1 MYVIKRKLKFED
13 YKQYLEVTQLENK
26 LNKLE
31 KINFMW
37 ITLKKIIKN
46 S

>member
-13 YKQYLEVTQLENK
+13 YKQHLEVTQLENK

-37 ITLKKIIKN
+37 ITLKKIIKT